1 MRSSCI
7 TPRPS
12 TSTPDD
18 LSQPQAAVTGLRS
31 DKCTEAV
38 LFDMDGLLVDSEPLW
53 TIAEEEL
60 SERLGGTWD
69 DVIKAEV
76 VGTRLDVSVP
86 RIVRYFGVE
95 PTDSAVEEA
104 RHFLMAR
111 MVELYATELPVH
123 EGALELLDALN
134 ERGVPTALV
143 SSSYR
148 ELVDAALSALAGHE
162 FKLTL
167 AGDEVQ
173 HGKPDPEPYLKA
185 CATLGVEPARTVV
198 LEDAR
203 SGVQS
208 AEAAGCAVLVVPF
221 VAPIEPA
228 PRRWVVR
235 TLAGIDVD
243 WLLSLPCL

>member
-1 MRSSCI
+1 M
-7 TPRPS
+7 
-12 TSTPDD
+12 
-18 LSQPQAAVTGLRS
+18 TGSRS
-31 DKCTEAV
+31 DRCAEAV

-53 TIAEEEL
+53 TVAEEEL
-60 SERLGGTWD
+60 AERLGGTWD

-86 RIVRYFGVE
+86 GILRYYGVE
-95 PTDSAVEEA
+95 ATDAAVHEA
-104 RHFLMAR
+104 RQFLLDR
-111 MVELYATELPVH
+111 MVELYATDLPVH
-123 EGALELLDALN
+123 DGALELIDALN
-134 ERGVPTALV
+134 ARGVPTALV

-148 ELVDAALSALAGHE
+148 ALVDAALTALAGHD

-167 AGDEVQ
+167 AGDEVI

-185 CATLGVEPARTVV
+185 CTALGVEPARTVV

-228 PRRWVVR
+228 PRRWVVQ
-235 TLAGIDVD
+235 TLAGLDVD

>member
-1 MRSSCI
+1 M
-7 TPRPS
+7 S
-12 TSTPDD
+12 T
-18 LSQPQAAVTGLRS
+18 ARG
-31 DKCTEAV
+31 CTDAV

-60 SERLGGTWD
+60 AEKLGGAWD

-86 RIVRYFGVE
+86 RILQHFGVD
-95 PTDSAVEEA
+95 PTEAAVDEA
-104 RHFLMAR
+104 RLFLLDR

-123 EGALELLDALN
+123 DGALELLDALN
-134 ERGVPTALV
+134 ARGVPTALV

-148 ELVDAALSALAGHE
+148 ALVDAALKALTGHE

-167 AGDEVQ
+167 AGDEVR
-173 HGKPDPEPYLKA
+173 HGKPDPEPYLTA
-185 CATLGVEPARTVV
+185 CEHLGVAPARAIV

-203 SGVQS
+203 SGVLS

-228 PRRWVVR
+228 PRRWVVDS
-235 TLAGIDVD
+235 LVGLDVD
-243 WLLSLPCL
+243 WLLSLPCS

>member
-1 MRSSCI
+1 VSARHNC
-7 TPRPS
+7 
-12 TSTPDD
+12 
-18 LSQPQAAVTGLRS
+18 A
-31 DKCTEAV
+31 EAV

-60 SERLGGTWD
+60 AERLGGTWD

-86 RIVRYFGVE
+86 GILRYYGVE
-95 PTDSAVEEA
+95 PTDAAIDEA
-104 RHFLMAR
+104 RQFLLDR
-111 MVELYATELPVH
+111 MVELYATDLPVH
-123 EGALELLDALN
+123 EGALELIDALN
-134 ERGVPTALV
+134 ARGVPTALV

-148 ELVDAALSALAGHE
+148 ALVDAALTALTGHD

-167 AGDEVQ
+167 AGDEVE
-173 HGKPDPEPYLKA
+173 HGKPHPEPYLTTCTA
-185 CATLGVEPARTVV
+185 LGVNPARAVV
-198 LEDAR
+198 LEDSR
-203 SGVQS
+203 SGVLS

-228 PRRWVVR
+228 PRRWVLP
-235 TLAGIDVD
+235 TLVGLDVD